1 MKTIGMNWSALAL
14 KTPLE
19 SEGIGVHTRII
30 TQKKITEDL
39 WEHSQCADSAFGQIR
54 ETFCREAQ
62 KGEGVVQKY

>member
-30 TQKKITEDL
+30 TQKKINEDH
-39 WEHSQCADSAFGQIR
+39 WEHSQVLILPSGKSEKRFVAR
-54 ETFCREAQ
+54 LERVKE
-62 KGEGVVQKY
+62 